1 MIDPIINGIVLV
13 IFGLAIGGVLQ
24 LFALLN
30 RGFSVERSR
39 RRVPQKEGERK
50 RVIGLRSFLKESK
63 ERANQSRRSIRTL
76 PRSATI
82 SMAAFYGLLIVF
94 ILIIKFSPIEMRWLI
109 FLGSVLVGFFIMN
122 NIFIRAKKGK
132 IRVEGNSVFD
142 VLPKEKSD

>member
-1 MIDPIINGIVLV
+1 MIDPIVNGIVLV

-24 LFALLN
+24 LFALLS
-30 RGFSVERSR
+30 RGFSVETSR

-50 RVIGLRSFLKESK
+50 RVIDLRSFLKESK
-63 ERANQSRRSIRTL
+63 ERAEQSRRSIRTM

-82 SMAAFYGLLIVF
+82 SMAAFYGILIVF

-122 NIFIRAKKGK
+122 NIFIRAKKGE